1 MTRLVHVA
9 SEEQPGKAAETLAV
23 GALPGRP
30 ARVAS
35 TGRTLVRS
43 LARDPFALTAAL
55 FLVVLIGAAV
65 LAPLI
70 APHDPT
76 AQDLLN
82 RLKPPAWAADGAR
95 THLLGTDALGRDLFS
110 RVLYGGR
117 VSLTIG
123 FTVVLTAGT
132 VGVAL
137 GLLGG
142 YYGGRLDSLIM
153 RLVDLQT
160 AFPYF
165 LLAVT
170 IMAAVGTGEKNLII
184 VLALGSWVVYARFA
198 RAIMLSVRRTAYI
211 EAARSV
217 GCSGT
222 RIVFR
227 HALPNLASP
236 IVTLATLEL
245 SRVILAEAGLSFL
258 GLGVQPPTPAWGL
271 MVAEGHSYISS
282 AWWLS
287 TWPGLA
293 IALAALN
300 INIFATWL
308 RAVTD
313 PVQRNRQL
321 NERSGF

>member
-1 MTRLVHVA
+1 MTRLVKGALDERPGNVTDTVA
-9 SEEQPGKAAETLAV
+9 L
-23 GALPGRP
+23 GALPNR
-30 ARVAS
+30 AVRATS
-35 TGRTLVRS
+35 TSLTLVRS

-55 FLVVLIGAAV
+55 FLVVLIGAAA

-76 AQDLLN
+76 AQDLLG
-82 RLKPPAWAADGAR
+82 RLKPPAWVGGGAR

-110 RVLYGGR
+110 RVLYGAR

-123 FTVVLTAGT
+123 FTVVLTAGV
-132 VGVAL
+132 VGVVL
-137 GLLGG
+137 GLLSG
-142 YYGGRLDSLIM
+142 YYGGRFDSLIM

-170 IMAAVGTGEKNLII
+170 IIAAVGTGEKNLII

-198 RAIMLSVRRTAYI
+198 RATMLSVRRTAYI
-211 EAARSV
+211 EAARAV

-236 IVTLATLEL
+236 LVTLATLEL
-245 SRVILAEAGLSFL
+245 SRVILAEAGFSFL

-293 IALAALN
+293 IALAALS

-313 PVQRNRQL
+313 PVQRSRQM
-321 NERSGF
+321 NERTGF